1 MFILIFSSVLM
12 MLAYMA
18 MGFTLCKVG
27 KATVSHAK
35 SLSAVLLYILNPAML
50 INSFLQ
56 LEYSPENMIKLGKYF
71 CATLIAQLLFL
82 GILFLIFHRKY
93 DDAKYRI
100 LTAGGVL
107 GNVGFM
113 GMPLIASIFPDE
125 PIVLCYSSINVTSM
139 NLIVFTF
146 GVYLITNDKEFVK
159 AKNAILNP
167 TSLAV
172 IASLLL
178 FLLRIKFPETVL
190 NGISIMAKSVTPMC
204 MIILGMRLSASR
216 LNDIFTRPFV
226 YATAAFKLV
235 AFPIFA
241 FFLVKAMPFL
251 DPVAKTTVIV
261 LTTVPAG
268 AVIESLAELHECE
281 QEFAANVVL
290 LTTLISVIT
299 IPVMITLLYTIM

>member
-1 MFILIFSSVLM
+1 MFVLIFTSVLM
-12 MLAYMA
+12 MLAYMS
-18 MGFTLCKVG
+18 MGYALCKVK

-56 LEYSPENMIKLGKYF
+56 LEYSHENLIKLGKYF
-71 CATLIAQLLFL
+71 IATLVVQLLFL
-82 GILFLIFHRKY
+82 GVLFLLFHRKY

-100 LTAGGVL
+100 LSAGGVL

-113 GMPLIASIFPDE
+113 GMPLIASIYPDD
-125 PIVLCYSSINVTSM
+125 PMVLCYSSINVTSM
-139 NLIVFTF
+139 NLIVFTI
-146 GVYLITNDKEFVK
+146 GVYLITNNKEYVK
-159 AKNAILNP
+159 LKNAILNP

-172 IASLLL
+172 IAAFPL
-178 FLLRIKFPETVL
+178 FMLNVKLPGVVL

-204 MIILGMRLSASR
+204 MIILGMRLSASK
-216 LNDIFTRPFV
+216 LKDVFSRPFV
-226 YATAAFKLV
+226 YATSAFKLV
-235 AFPIFA
+235 LFPIFA
-241 FFLVKAMPFL
+241 FILVKFMPFL

-290 LTTLISVIT
+290 LTTIISVIT
-299 IPVMITLLYTIM
+299 IPVMISLLI